1 VGDASQCRARG
12 PAAGCALSDAQ
23 REIEADEIFDP
34 QEIPRAVS
42 AFGLEFIGQSPEY
55 EPHAHPKAELILMV
69 RGLVT
74 CDVAKGRWMV
84 PAQCALWIPGG
95 MSHSV
100 QTVGE
105 VELYC
110 LFLDPKVVQ
119 ALPSECCTIAVSPL
133 LRELVIA
140 ASRLPTLYDPMGPAG
155 SLVNTMLN
163 ELGTAPVE
171 YLHLPMPNNAR
182 LQKIAD
188 AFAVDPS
195 DRATIVEW
203 ARRAAMSER
212 SLSRLILRETGMT
225 FGRWRQQFQI
235 MFALERLA
243 DGESVKTV
251 TFDLGYESTSAF
263 IAMFKKAL
271 GMSPGK
277 YLAGR
282 RKLQPLVTTTVVTTV
297 AGQSP
302 NGHLL
307 ARRVVSTAVNP
318 RMQ

>member
-1 VGDASQCRARG
+1 MLTKRQIE
-12 PAAGCALSDAQ
+12 SD
-23 REIEADEIFDP
+23 EVVDP

-42 AFGLEFIGQSPEY
+42 AFGLEFIGRGPEY
-55 EPHAHPKAELILMV
+55 EPHAHRKAELILTV

-84 PAQCALWIPGG
+84 SAQCALWIPPE
-95 MSHSV
+95 MSHTV
-100 QTVGE
+100 RTVGE

-110 LFLDPKVVQ
+110 LFLDPEVAQ
-119 ALPSECCTIAVSPL
+119 NLPTECCTIAVSPL

-155 SLVNTMLN
+155 NLVSTMLN
-163 ELGTAPVE
+163 ELGKAPVE
-171 YLHLPMPNNAR
+171 YLHLPMPGNAR
-182 LQKIAD
+182 LRKIAD
-188 AFAVDPS
+188 TFAADPS
-195 DRATIVEW
+195 DRTTIGEW
-203 ARRAAMSER
+203 AQRVAMSER

-235 MFALERLA
+235 MVALERLV
-243 DGESVKTV
+243 DGDAVKTV
-251 TFDLGYESTSAF
+251 ALDLGYESTSAF

-271 GMSPGK
+271 RMPPGK

-282 RKLQPLVTTTVVTTV
+282 RKSQPAVATTVVTTV

-302 NGHLL
+302 NGRLL
-307 ARRVVSTAVNP
+307 ARRVVSTAVDL
-318 RMQ
+318 RIQ

>member
-1 VGDASQCRARG
+1 
-12 PAAGCALSDAQ
+12 
-23 REIEADEIFDP
+23 
-34 QEIPRAVS
+34 
-42 AFGLEFIGQSPEY
+42 
-55 EPHAHPKAELILMV
+55 
-69 RGLVT
+69 
-74 CDVAKGRWMV
+74 
-84 PAQCALWIPGG
+84 
-95 MSHSV
+95 
-100 QTVGE
+100 
-105 VELYC
+105 
-110 LFLDPKVVQ
+110 
-119 ALPSECCTIAVSPL
+119 
-133 LRELVIA
+133 
-140 ASRLPTLYDPMGPAG
+140 
-155 SLVNTMLN
+155 
-163 ELGTAPVE
+163 
-171 YLHLPMPNNAR
+171 
-182 LQKIAD
+182 
-188 AFAVDPS
+188 
-195 DRATIVEW
+195 VEW
-203 ARRAAMSER
+203 ARRVAMSER

>member
-1 VGDASQCRARG
+1 MGAT
-12 PAAGCALSDAQ
+12 
-23 REIEADEIFDP
+23 EADEIVDP

-42 AFGLEFIGQSPEY
+42 AFGLEFTGQSPEY
-55 EPHAHPKAELILMV
+55 QPHAHPKAELILTV
-69 RGLVT
+69 RCLVT

-84 PAQCALWIPGG
+84 PAQCALWIPSG
-95 MSHSV
+95 MSHNV
-100 QTVGE
+100 RTVGE

-110 LFLDPKVVQ
+110 LFLDPEVVR

-133 LRELVIA
+133 LQELVIA
-140 ASRLPTLYDPMGPAG
+140 ASRLPTLYDPKGPAG
-155 SLVNTMLN
+155 SLVDTMLN

-171 YLHLPMPNNAR
+171 YLHLPMPKNAR
-182 LQKIAD
+182 LRKIAD

-203 ARRAAMSER
+203 AKRAAMSER

-235 MFALERLA
+235 MVALERLA

-251 TFDLGYESTSAF
+251 TFELGYESTSAF

-271 GMSPGK
+271 GLSPGK

-282 RKLQPLVTTTVVTTV
+282 RKSQPIVTTKVVTTV
-297 AGQSP
+297 AGQAP
-302 NGHLL
+302 NGRLL
-307 ARRVVSTAVNP
+307 ARRVVSTAANTHI
-318 RMQ
+318 Q